1 MKMATLMKL
10 KTFTLAVVAITG
22 FAGLC
27 QAQLLSDN
35 FTADSGLNT
44 NLWTDQ
50 SSLLVSL
57 ALAPGAALLP
67 PVLGFGPSG
76 MQMSGINGTNEFAG
90 LQSLATFA
98 PPFTLNTTVEGVAAY
113 GYPFQVFLVNSNL
126 TQWFFIGGNVGS
138 YNGVYYGIW
147 ANYTAS
153 GGPVGYRGEEL
164 YYQPDPDVWYS
175 FRISLET
182 NGNASVVL
190 TTNGVV
196 LAAQGGLQV
205 GTGPFYV
212 ILAQREGV
220 PAVIGPNVAVWQSVN
235 LTAGATP
242 LPVLL
247 QAPIWTTNGVNL
259 ALQGP
264 VGNYLIEASRDLSS
278 PTNWQV
284 IQNGAITNSLF
295 YYHCTDPAA
304 TIYNQRFYRAVL
316 Q

>member
-1 MKMATLMKL
+1 MKL

-98 PPFTLNTTVEGVAAY
+98 PPFTLNTTVEGMAAY

-164 YYQPDPDVWYS
+164 YYQPDPDVWYCFGFPWRRTGTRPS
-175 FRISLET
+175 CSQPMASSWRLRVVCRLAPDHFTSSWP
-182 NGNASVVL
+182 NGKAC
-190 TTNGVV
+190 
-196 LAAQGGLQV
+196 
-205 GTGPFYV
+205 
-212 ILAQREGV
+212 
-220 PAVIGPNVAVWQSVN
+220 
-235 LTAGATP
+235 
-242 LPVLL
+242 LL
-247 QAPIWTTNGVNL
+247 LLDPTWRSG
-259 ALQGP
+259 
-264 VGNYLIEASRDLSS
+264 SRS
-278 PTNWQV
+278 T
-284 IQNGAITNSLF
+284 
-295 YYHCTDPAA
+295 
-304 TIYNQRFYRAVL
+304 
-316 Q
+316 